1 MHASTD
7 NPTPMNIQV
16 AISRL
21 GWGLINENKKL
32 GVAGRDKGK
41 WRRKYGFD
49 PNTMCEYIK
58 FSNCV
63 CVCVCERERERERER
78 ESSHVPS
85 NVSDTDRNN

>member
-41 WRRKYGFD
+41 WRRKRSTGRGRALWVWC
-49 PNTMCEYIK
+49 CEGVVHLI
-58 FSNCV
+58 F
-63 CVCVCERERERERER
+63 
-78 ESSHVPS
+78 VPS
-85 NVSDTDRNN
+85 PWHIAF